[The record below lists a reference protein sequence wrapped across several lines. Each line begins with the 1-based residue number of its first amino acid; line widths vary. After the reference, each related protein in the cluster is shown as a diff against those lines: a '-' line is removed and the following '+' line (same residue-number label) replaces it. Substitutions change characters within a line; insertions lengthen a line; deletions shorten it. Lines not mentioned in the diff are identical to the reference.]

1 MLDKQKDLNSLRNN
15 VTEIQ
20 EANFVCRLI
29 GMIVYDNLKIA
40 IQILDRIS
48 IEEKCF
54 FLLKDKLLYSI
65 IWKSRTKL
73 SVVKVLK

>member
-48 IEEKCF
+48 IEEKSF
-54 FLLKDKLLYSI
+54 FFG
-65 IWKSRTKL
+65 WKISCYTL
-73 SVVKVLK
+73 SFGRAVQNFQLSKY

>member
-54 FLLKDKLLYSI
+54 FFVE
-65 IWKSRTKL
+65 R
-73 SVVKVLK
+73 